1 LQLHNEIAGIE
12 IMSKLGSLSIRLP
25 ITALAGIAIVLVDY
39 LYDLGIWPS
48 NAESYVLGNCIAISA
63 CLIAFYRG
71 GIYTPVFWFTL
82 AAAYVLLSPL
92 FSYSLGYEW
101 YSVAAR
107 QYQTLSAMSIPTL
120 EGALAAFMLAVS
132 MSALPISAK
141 SVVGENRFRSR
152 FGPRTN
158 CFWLLFA
165 CVGVLFFAWL
175 AEPGPIVGMV
185 DLAESRSNRFSGT
198 RFAGGAW
205 ALFSV
210 LSVYFYLG
218 ITSDRTGKIMRLTMR
233 AVFYLSIGAGLVWLI
248 LHARRSETLGFML
261 YLYCVLNT
269 PKKKATSK
277 LEVRQLPMPEFINRR
292 TVALGLIVLL
302 FAAIG
307 YYRTTLTWQFEKA
320 DFVQSPGGV
329 ANNFLGY
336 VTAFDIAHHSGF
348 GIYPGQTYLNQLQDI
363 PPQFMGLPQAP
374 DAYDILSKKVNLI
387 GGEYW
392 LMEPVMNF
400 GGLGIA
406 LFAGVISW
414 LATCAIRAMRRA
426 FYKDGAIHSYL
437 QGGIFITLMFRTL
450 WYGPSAEI
458 NGAIEAVMAGG
469 GLYFLWVLGRAAGF
483 GRKVPIQRGNEI
495 LQH

>member
-1 LQLHNEIAGIE
+1 
-12 IMSKLGSLSIRLP
+12 MRKLGSLSIRLP
-25 ITALAGIAIVLVDY
+25 IVALAGIAIVLVDY

-48 NAESYVLGNCIAISA
+48 NDETYVLGNCIAISA
-63 CLIAFYRG
+63 CIIAFYRG
-71 GIYTPVFWFTL
+71 GVYAPVFWFTL
-82 AAAYVLLSPL
+82 AAGYVILSPL
-92 FSYSLGYEW
+92 FSYSLGYSW
-101 YSVAAR
+101 YSIAAR
-107 QYQTLSAMSIPTL
+107 QYQTMSAMSIPTL
-120 EGALAAFMLAVS
+120 EGALAVFMLAMS
-132 MSALPISAK
+132 MSALPISARAG
-141 SVVGENRFRSR
+141 VGEPQFRSR

-158 CFWLLFA
+158 CFWLLYA
-165 CVGVLFFAWL
+165 CAGVLFFAWL
-175 AEPGPIVGMV
+175 AEPGPIIGMV
-185 DLAESRSNRFSGT
+185 DLAESRSNRFAGT

-218 ITSDRTGKIMRLTMR
+218 ITSNAAGKALTLTMR
-233 AVFYLSIGAGLVWLI
+233 VIFYLSIAASLTWLI

-261 YLYCVLNT
+261 YLYCVLKP
-269 PKKKATSK
+269 PKKKVTSELK
-277 LEVRQLPMPEFINRR
+277 VRRLPLPDFINRQ
-292 TVALGLIVLL
+292 TIALGLIVLL

-307 YYRTTLTWQFEKA
+307 YFRTTLTWQFEKT
-320 DFVQSPGGV
+320 DYVQAPGAV

-348 GIYPGQTYLNQLQDI
+348 GIYPGQTYVNQIQDL

-374 DAYDILSKKVNLI
+374 DAYDILSTKVNLI

-406 LFAGVISW
+406 MFAILISW
-414 LATCAIRAMRRA
+414 LATCAIHAMRRA
-426 FYKDGAIHSYL
+426 FFKDGAIHSYL
-437 QGGIFITLMFRTL
+437 QGGIFIALMFRTL
-450 WYGPSAEI
+450 WYGPSAET
-458 NGAIEAVMAGG
+458 NGAIEAVLAGG

-483 GRKVPIQRGNEI
+483 GRRVPIPRGSEM

>member
-1 LQLHNEIAGIE
+1 
-12 IMSKLGSLSIRLP
+12 MSKLGSLSIRLP
-25 ITALAGIAIVLVDY
+25 IAALAGIAIVLVDY
-39 LYDLGIWPS
+39 LYDLGMWPS
-48 NAESYVLGNCIAISA
+48 NAESYVLGNCIAIAA

-71 GIYTPVFWFTL
+71 GIYSPVFWFTL
-82 AAAYVLLSPL
+82 ASGYVLLSPL
-92 FSYSLGYEW
+92 FSYSLGYSW

-107 QYQTLSAMSIPTL
+107 QYQTLPAMSIPML
-120 EGALAAFMLAVS
+120 EGALAVFILSVS
-132 MSALPISAK
+132 MSSLGISARAG
-141 SVVGENRFRSR
+141 VGEPQFRSR

-158 CFWLLFA
+158 CMWLLISCA
-165 CVGVLFFAWL
+165 ALLFFAWL

-185 DLAESRSNRFSGT
+185 DLAESRSNRFAGT

-218 ITSDRTGKIMRLTMR
+218 INSDRTGKIMRLTLR
-233 AVFYLSIGAGLVWLI
+233 AVFYLSVGAGLAWLI

-261 YLYCVLNT
+261 YLYCVLKT
-269 PKKKATSK
+269 PRKEGSSK
-277 LEVRQLPMPEFINRR
+277 LEVRRVQMPEFINRR

-336 VTAFDIAHHSGF
+336 VTAFDIAHRSGF
-348 GIYPGQTYLNQLQDI
+348 GIYPGQTYVNQIQDT
-363 PPQFMGLPQAP
+363 PPQFLGFPQAP
-374 DAYDILSKKVNLI
+374 DAYDILSTKVNLI

-406 LFAGVISW
+406 LFAGVIAW
-414 LATCAIRAMRRA
+414 LATCAIHALRRA
-426 FYKDGAIHSYL
+426 FFKDGAIHSYL
-437 QGGIFITLMFRTL
+437 QGGIFITLMFRVL

-458 NGAIEAVMAGG
+458 NGAIEAVLAGG
-469 GLYFLWVLGRAAGF
+469 GLFFLWVLGRAAGF
-483 GRKVPIQRGNEI
+483 GRKVPVPRGGEI

>member
-1 LQLHNEIAGIE
+1 
-12 IMSKLGSLSIRLP
+12 MRKLGSLSIRLP
-25 ITALAGIAIVLVDY
+25 IAALAGLAIVLVDT
-39 LYDLGIWPS
+39 LYDLGMWPS
-48 NAESYVLGNCIAISA
+48 NTASYVLGNCIAITA

-71 GIYTPVFWFTL
+71 GIYSPVFWFTL
-82 AAAYVLLSPL
+82 SAGYVLLSPL
-92 FSYSLGYEW
+92 FSYSLGYSW

-107 QYQTLSAMSIPTL
+107 QYQTLPAMSIPML
-120 EGALAAFMLAVS
+120 EGALAVFILSVS
-132 MSALPISAK
+132 MNSLEISARP
-141 SVVGENRFRSR
+141 GEGGPQFRSR
-152 FGPRTN
+152 FGPSTN
-158 CFWLLFA
+158 CIWLLIA
-165 CVGVLFFAWL
+165 CAALLFFAWL
-175 AEPGPIVGMV
+175 AEPGPIIGMV
-185 DLAESRSNRFSGT
+185 DLAESRSSRFAGT

-218 ITSDRTGKIMRLTMR
+218 ISSPRTPKALRLTLR
-233 AVFYLSIGAGLVWLI
+233 AVFYLSVAASLAWLL
-248 LHARRSETLGFML
+248 LHAHRSETLGFLL
-261 YLYCVLNT
+261 YLYCVLKT
-269 PKKKATSK
+269 PRKKKSAK
-277 LEVRQLPMPEFINRR
+277 LDVRRLQLPEFINRR
-292 TVALGLIVLL
+292 TVALGVVVLL

-320 DFVQSPGGV
+320 DFVQSPGGA

-336 VTAFDIAHHSGF
+336 VTAFDIAHRSGF
-348 GIYPGQTYLNQLQDI
+348 GIYPGQTYFNQLLDT

-374 DAYDILSKKVNLI
+374 DAYDILSTKVNLI

-406 LFAGVISW
+406 VFAFVIAW
-414 LATCAIRAMRRA
+414 LATCAIHALRRA
-426 FYKDGAIHSYL
+426 FFKDGAIHSYL
-437 QGGIFITLMFRTL
+437 QGGIFITLMFRVL

-458 NGAIEAVMAGG
+458 NGAIEAVLAGG

-483 GRKVPIQRGNEI
+483 GQRVPVQRGDGI